1 MDVVSTD
8 IYYFSGTG
16 NSLFVARYIAENT
29 NGTLISIPSVMGEE
43 SIRTEADVIG
53 IVFPVY
59 YATNDCGIPLIVGRF
74 VKKLGNLGSK
84 YIFAVCTCGYMPGTT
99 IENLRKAIESHGGK
113 LAAGFTVRM
122 SNKNLTER
130 KQQKM
135 LIKRKKKLEAIC
147 EYVNAQKEGKFET
160 RGLLLKILLAPLRS
174 IEKPVF
180 LYRYKKLS
188 NTSNLSFSE
197 LVPLADRSFRTNE
210 NCNGCGICAKVC
222 PVNNIKLVDNKPVW
236 QHHCETCYACYAWCP
251 KEAICGDI
259 VAYNEWYHHP
269 EVKLSDM
276 VGRN

>member
-222 PVNNIKLVDNKPVW
+222 PVNNIKMVDNRPVW

-276 VGRN
+276 VRRN